1 MSEQT
6 AAERVFGE
14 DPAEVSRDH
23 LREWL
28 TPIDVL
34 PTVRKIAAERYGSG
48 GAEPLEET
56 DLDDLD
62 EEPDL
67 ARSLSEL
74 EERVLLHTDPR
85 RWLLRVSPE
94 KYAELEARSDNLWR
108 EVRRRVDRIEEA
120 WRERQADLKR
130 LETLRQAGR
139 NADKLKRRIE
149 KADRQ
154 LSEAL
159 SGIIRDGLERREE
172 LYLTGG
178 NVDLVDKLI
187 RNGGH
192 LPAGISYCGNCNRVF
207 RPRRRYASTCPDC
220 HKKPRS
226 FGLSYQTLPR
236 GGYAFRCGQFR
247 NLLSVC
253 EYCGERFNPERQ
265 DAKTCSGRCREA
277 ARRTRA
283 SSVSSAS

>member
-1 MSEQT
+1 MPEQT

-28 TPIDVL
+28 IPIDVL
-34 PTVRKIAAERYGSG
+34 PTVRELAAERYGSG
-48 GAEPLEET
+48 EAEPLEET

-62 EEPDL
+62 DEPDL
-67 ARSLSEL
+67 AQSWSEF
-74 EERVLLHTDPR
+74 EERFLLRADPR
-85 RWLLRVSPE
+85 RWLLRVSPD
-94 KYAELEARSDNLWR
+94 KYAELEVQSDILWR
-108 EVRRRVDRIEEA
+108 EARPRIDLIEVS
-120 WRERQADLKR
+120 WQERQANLKR

-139 NADKLKRRIE
+139 NADKLERRIE

-159 SGIIRDGLERREE
+159 SGIIRDGLEQREG
-172 LYLTGG
+172 LHLTVE

-187 RNGGH
+187 RNGGN

-220 HKKPRS
+220 HKKPRTC
-226 FGLSYQTLPR
+226 GLSYQTLPR
-236 GGYAFRCGQFR
+236 GGYAFRCGQFH
-247 NLLSVC
+247 NLMSIC
-253 EYCGERFNPERQ
+253 EHCGERFNPERQ

-277 ARRTRA
+277 ARRIRA
-283 SSVSSAS
+283 SSVFPAG